1 MFKNKVF
8 QAFDKESVPSGT
20 NIIDSTCECKLKNN
34 WTKRGRF
41 IVRGFKQVD
50 GQSYDSVNIHASITN
65 NVTVRLVLVLM
76 LMAGLVAHI
85 VDVKGAFLHGKFKKE

>member
-20 NIIDSTCECKLKNN
+20 NIIDSTCACKLKNN

-41 IVRGFKQVD
+41 IARGFKQVD
-50 GQSYDSVNIHASITN
+50 GQSYDSVNIHVSVTN
-65 NVTVRLVLVLM
+65 KVIVRLVLVYM
-76 LMAGLVAHI
+76 TMAGWV
-85 VDVKGAFLHGKFKKE
+85 VYMERRYT